1 MAAGRGKG
9 AQEPGEEA
17 VLEPMFVPREAAE
30 PAGGSVLPPTACVG
44 LLLLQGTAALALL
57 AFLQPGFLEPRA
69 YLDQTAGAGA
79 RRLAALLSSGGAVSK
94 DVGSATLGTGL
105 ALVSCLLHCAAAR
118 RGGRRQRDRAGG
130 YGEPRQAGTLE
141 ARKGPV
147 LP

>member
-105 ALVSCLLHCAAAR
+105 ALVSCLLFCAYLL
-118 RGGRRQRDRAGG
+118 GRSSVDNTA
-130 YGEPRQAGTLE
+130 YTMPRHG
-141 ARKGPV
+141 KVSG
-147 LP
+147 